1 MEGKTDLSGIEADAL
16 LFDLGGV
23 LIEIDWRRA
32 FSVWAE
38 NSATTAETIA
48 ARFVFDSAYTAHERG
63 EIGAA
68 AYFAS
73 LRCTLGIELSDG
85 EFLAGW
91 NAIFVG
97 EVAGARELI
106 AAAAARR
113 PLYLFSN
120 TCEAHRE
127 HWMPR
132 FRELLRPFAQ
142 VFLSCEIGLRK
153 PDPAAFAFVAQRI
166 GAVPDRIAFF
176 DDTAENVAGARSAGL
191 RAFHVRSAAEVALAL
206 QLRP

>member
-1 MEGKTDLSGIEADAL
+1 MEDKAALEDADAL

-38 NSATTAETIA
+38 SAGTTADSIA
-48 ARFVFDSAYTAHERG
+48 GRFTFDAAYAAHERG

-68 AYFAS
+68 EYFAS
-73 LRCTLGIELSDG
+73 LRRTLGMGLSD
-85 EFLAGW
+85 EQFLAGW

-97 EVAGARELI
+97 EVACVRELL

-120 TCEAHRE
+120 TCEVHRD

-132 FRELLRPFAQ
+132 FEALLQPFSRC
-142 VFLSCEIGLRK
+142 FLSCEIGLRK
-153 PDPAAFAFVAQRI
+153 PDPQAFAHVARAI
-166 GAVPDRIAFF
+166 GLAPQRIAFF
-176 DDTAENVAGARSAGL
+176 DDTAENVAGAARAGL
-191 RAFHVRSAAEVALAL
+191 AAHQVRSAAELAAALRLSA
-206 QLRP
+206 

>member
-1 MEGKTDLSGIEADAL
+1 MEGKTDLNGIDADAL

-38 NSATTAETIA
+38 SSATTARTIA
-48 ARFVFDSAYTAHERG
+48 ARFSFDSAYTAHERG
-63 EIGAA
+63 EIGASE
-68 AYFAS
+68 YFAG
-73 LRCTLGIELSDG
+73 LRRALGIDLSDAQ
-85 EFLAGW
+85 FLAGW

-127 HWMPR
+127 HWIPR
-132 FRELLRPFAQ
+132 FEELLRPFTRR
-142 VFLSCEIGLRK
+142 FLSCEIGLRK
-153 PDPAAFAFVAQRI
+153 PDPEAFAFVAQRI
-166 GAVPDRIAFF
+166 GAAPDRIAFF
-176 DDTAENVAGARSAGL
+176 DDTAENVAGARAAGL
-191 RAFHVRSAAEVALAL
+191 RAFHVRSATEVASV
-206 QLRP
+206 LRLSP

>member
-1 MEGKTDLSGIEADAL
+1 MPAPQSAEIDVL
-16 LFDLGGV
+16 LFDFGGV
-23 LIEIDWRRA
+23 IVEIDFGRA
-32 FSVWAE
+32 FAAWASAAGVPPASV
-38 NSATTAETIA
+38 A
-48 ARFVFDSAYTAHERG
+48 ARFRFDDAYAAHERG

-73 LRCTLGIELSDG
+73 LRHTLGIELSDG
-85 EFLAGW
+85 QFLAGW

-120 TCEAHRE
+120 TCEAHRQ

-132 FRELLRPFAQ
+132 FEALLRPFTQ
-142 VFLSCEIGLRK
+142 RFLSCEIGLRK
-153 PDPAAFAFVAQRI
+153 PDPEAFAHVARLI
-166 GAVPDRIAFF
+166 GVPPQRIAFF
-176 DDTAENVAGARSAGL
+176 DDSAQNVAGARAAGM
-191 RAFHVRSAAEVALAL
+191 RAFLVRSPAEVAAAL
-206 QLRP
+206 RLSA

>member
-1 MEGKTDLSGIEADAL
+1 MNASPFVDIDAL

-38 NSATTAETIA
+38 NSATTAEAIA
-48 ARFVFDSAYTAHERG
+48 ARFSFDSAYTAHERG
-63 EIGAA
+63 EIGTA

-73 LRCTLGIELSDG
+73 LRRTLGIELSDG
-85 EFLAGW
+85 QFLAGW

-127 HWMPR
+127 HWIPR
-132 FRELLRPFAQ
+132 FEELLRPFTRR
-142 VFLSCEIGLRK
+142 FLSCEIGLRK
-153 PDPAAFAFVAQRI
+153 PDPKAFAHVARAI
-166 GAVPDRIAFF
+166 GLAPQRIAFF
-176 DDTAENVAGARSAGL
+176 DDTAENVAGAARAGFT
-191 RAFHVRSAAEVALAL
+191 AYQVRSAAELAAALRL
-206 QLRP
+206 SS

>member
-1 MEGKTDLSGIEADAL
+1 MGAPPVVHIDAL

-32 FSVWAE
+32 FSAWAE
-38 NSATTAETIA
+38 GSGTTAEAIA
-48 ARFVFDSAYTAHERG
+48 ERFSFDSAYAAHERG
-63 EIGAA
+63 EIGASE
-68 AYFAS
+68 YFAS
-73 LRCTLGIELSDG
+73 LRRALRIDLSDG
-85 EFLAGW
+85 QFLAGW

-120 TCEAHRE
+120 TCEAHRQ

-132 FRELLRPFAQ
+132 FEELLRPFTQ
-142 VFLSCEIGLRK
+142 RFLSCEIGLRK
-153 PDPAAFAFVAQRI
+153 PDPEAFARVARLI
-166 GAVPDRIAFF
+166 GVPPRRIAFL
-176 DDTAENVAGARSAGL
+176 DDTAENVAGARAAGMH
-191 RAFHVRSAAEVALAL
+191 AFLVRSPAEVAAAL
-206 QLRP
+206 RLSA